1 MVTLAA
7 YTELEWSI
15 GFKRELVKQAD
26 KAGPAACFIC
36 TSQKFLFI
44 FLAISAML
52 YSEWLSFANYRYRY
66 VRANVKEWTD
76 D

>member
-15 GFKRELVKQAD
+15 GFKRELVNQAD
-26 KAGPAACFIC
+26 KAGSAACFIC
-36 TSQKFLFI
+36 MSQKFLFI